1 MTSCQVCQV
10 LEAVLAF
17 NRLCHQQYC
26 RRLWETFYICR
37 HAFIKDLKM
46 NCMHSKKSYSPCRF
60 RVCLAASQFAHVSML
75 LSVSPAINYDR
86 NGLWTKRTMAEPECG
101 RNVLWPNRSV
111 DETSRKHLI
120 QGLSLC
126 FPNNYYITNHVG
138 FGFFYFRHS
147 A

>member
-1 MTSCQVCQV
+1 
-10 LEAVLAF
+10 
-17 NRLCHQQYC
+17 
-26 RRLWETFYICR
+26 
-37 HAFIKDLKM
+37 M

-111 DETSRKHLI
+111 DETSRKQI
-120 QGLSLC
+120 NTLC
-126 FPNNYYITNHVG
+126 N
-138 FGFFYFRHS
+138 YFRTKIKTKHTVS
-147 A
+147 VINVYFLVFQT